1 MNINDNRF
9 DVRMKGAIV
18 DKYKKIDNY
27 KVLNE
32 KNVEEL
38 KNIIAPLITYTEEE
52 ELSKRF
58 DYQMYVIENAYLG
71 KKSFLRAKNRVIE
84 TAQKLSEKGT
94 IEKISK
100 KIKTLIP
107 K

>member
-1 MNINDNRF
+1 
-9 DVRMKGAIV
+9 MKGAIV

-71 KKSFLRAKNRVIE
+71 KKSFLKAKN
-84 TAQKLSEKGT
+84 
-94 IEKISK
+94 
-100 KIKTLIP
+100 IP
-107 K
+107 PKAVYFCNNFLQHFPV